1 MILTIIN
8 LPRIIIGF
16 SESER
21 KNTKFNG
28 VNLINYTLMSCLDI
42 FHFSI
47 PKHFGLELLI
57 ASGLHWDTRAYNFHI
72 RALLLIRFARCGWR
86 SSVLNWLE
94 QFWKWNWI
102 FLKNGTQ
109 WKMKL
114 LSKMLLKMKLTTNN
128 YWNTME
134 NETFHNLIK

>member
-1 MILTIIN
+1 MIIDDVIFDRVREKFVKKDLRNAFLILTIIN

-47 PKHFGLELLI
+47 P
-57 ASGLHWDTRAYNFHI
+57 
-72 RALLLIRFARCGWR
+72 
-86 SSVLNWLE
+86 
-94 QFWKWNWI
+94 
-102 FLKNGTQ
+102 
-109 WKMKL
+109 
-114 LSKMLLKMKLTTNN
+114 
-128 YWNTME
+128 NT
-134 NETFHNLIK
+134 LV